1 MGGAI
6 PQAVN
11 TNIPGG
17 ILMLNHEYITV
28 RQLLLSDLPKP
39 EHASVLIEFAGTL
52 APPCVAEAL
61 MRQVGSSKAI
71 PKIERHAEPFKS

>member
-1 MGGAI
+1 
-6 PQAVN
+6 
-11 TNIPGG
+11 
-17 ILMLNHEYITV
+17 MLNHEYITV

>member
-11 TNIPGG
+11 TKFLGG
-17 ILMLNHEYITV
+17 IIMLNYEYNIV
-28 RQLLLSDLPKP
+28 RNLTMTDLGNPAYQAILLEYAQK
-39 EHASVLIEFAGTL
+39 L

-61 MRQVGSSKAI
+61 MQRLNPQPPKKSSKVNPQRA
-71 PKIERHAEPFKS
+71 